1 MYLLQSMKLEN
12 YNGGAA
18 VPTLNRNDVHKVDV
32 LCPDARIISDFDQQV
47 KPIFEQIEKL
57 KEYSDKLAQARD
69 LLLPRL
75 MNGELTP

>member
-1 MYLLQSMKLEN
+1 MEN

-32 LCPDARIISDFDQQV
+32 LCPESRFICEFDEQV
-47 KPIFEQIEKL
+47 LPIFSQIEKL
-57 KEYSDKLAQARD
+57 QEYNAKLAEARD

-75 MNGELTP
+75 MNGTISV